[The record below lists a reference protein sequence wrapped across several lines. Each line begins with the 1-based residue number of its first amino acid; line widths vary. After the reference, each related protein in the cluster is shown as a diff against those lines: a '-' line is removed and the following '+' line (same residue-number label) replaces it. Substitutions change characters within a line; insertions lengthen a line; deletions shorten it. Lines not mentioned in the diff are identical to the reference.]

1 VIAIGI
7 FAKTFPGNDPLTV
20 LGSVREAGYRV
31 AHYNMAC
38 SGLASLPDAIP
49 AEAAEAVAAA
59 VRDTG
64 VSLAGVSAT
73 YNMIHP
79 DPAVRQAGQD
89 SLAAI
94 AAAAHAMRVRL
105 LTLCTGTR
113 DPHDPWRR
121 HPANDAPEAWRD
133 LLAAMEL
140 AIAAADGHDVD
151 LGIEPERG
159 NVISSALK
167 ARRLLDEMQSP
178 RLRIVL
184 DPANLVETEPAAEK
198 RRIIAEAIDLLADRI
213 VMAHAKDR
221 IADGRFAAAGKGVLD
236 YPHYLRCLVE
246 SGFDGPLVAH
256 GLDPAEA
263 PPVARF
269 LSEAL
274 AEARLA

>member
-20 LGSVREAGYRV
+20 LRSVREAGFRV

-38 SGLASLPDAIP
+38 SGLPSLPDVIP

-59 VRDTG
+59 ARDTG
-64 VSLAGVSAT
+64 VRLAGVSAT

-79 DPAVRQAGQD
+79 DPAVRRAGQD

-94 AAAAHAMRVRL
+94 AAAAHVMQARV

-121 HPANDAPEAWRD
+121 HLANDAPEAWRD

-140 AIAAADGHDVD
+140 AIAAADSHDVD
-151 LGIEPERG
+151 LGIEPERA
-159 NVISSALK
+159 NVVDSALQ
-167 ARRLLDEMQSP
+167 ARRLLDDMPTP
-178 RLRIVL
+178 RLKIVL
-184 DPANLVETEPAAEK
+184 DPANLVDTEPAEEK
-198 RRIIAEAIDLLADRI
+198 RRIIADAIDLLADRI

-221 IADGRFAAAGKGVLD
+221 TADGRFTAAGKGVLD
-236 YPHYLRCLVE
+236 YPHYLRCLAE
-246 SGFDGPLVAH
+246 SGFDGPLIAH
-256 GLDPAEA
+256 GLAAAEA
-263 PPVARF
+263 PHVARF